1 MSAQNIY
8 DARKHICFNLGLV
21 MRRVY
26 DYYEQR
32 LGDFELTVPQYFVFN
47 ALWMGDGVGVG
58 ELGERVSLDSS
69 TLTGIIDR
77 MERKGYVERRP
88 NPGDRRSVLVFL
100 TAKARELGPRIL
112 DFADELDATLRKQF
126 SPREM
131 DGFEG
136 VLRTL
141 AGTQHQ
147 IKRQRQTG
155 ITLKERK

>member
-1 MSAQNIY
+1 
-8 DARKHICFNLGLV
+8 

-100 TAKARELGPRIL
+100 AAKARELGPRIL
-112 DFADELDATLRKQF
+112 DFADELDATLRKPF
-126 SPREM
+126 TKKEM
-131 DGFEG
+131 EEFEK
-136 VLRTL
+136 VLRAL
-141 AGTQHQ
+141 AETQDEV
-147 IKRQRQTG
+147 KR
-155 ITLKERK
+155 